1 MASPR
6 PSTIDFGKRT
16 ITAGG
21 FVNDTYKFNG
31 IRVYNETGSSI
42 AADKLVAVG
51 VTFDVTKNLP
61 NVVLADADVATHTN
75 IYVTLNAIADAT
87 EGYVFKGGKSAA
99 NLDTSGATTVGDPLY
114 LSTTAGAFTSTAP
127 TGADDRVLPVG
138 WSTVKSS
145 TVGQIH
151 WHIGEFEKF
160 GENVFQ
166 SGMTVNGALG
176 TIANEV
182 VSAANIITAAES
194 GKTFFLNS
202 ATEFASTL
210 PAPAAGLYYR
220 FIVTAAPSG
229 ASYTVV
235 TEGGCQVL
243 AGHVLTSGF
252 ADSGS
257 DVETTATG
265 TTVTFVDGV
274 SVVGDFCELISDGTS
289 WFAHCVTAVEAGI
302 TITG

>member
-1 MASPR
+1 MARKPGGYFI
-6 PSTIDFGKRT
+6 PYGQKAIG
-16 ITAGG
+16 AGG
-21 FVNDTYKFNG
+21 FVNLKYKLNG
-31 IRVYNETGSSI
+31 VQVYNESGSSI
-42 AADKLVAVG
+42 AADKLVAIVG
-51 VTFDVTKNLP
+51 YDVTKKLP
-61 NVVLADADVATHTN
+61 NIVLADANTATHTDV
-75 IYVTLNAIADAT
+75 YVTLEAIANNA
-87 EGYVFKGGKSAA
+87 EGFVFKGGLSDAL
-99 NLDTSGATTVGDPLY
+99 LDTSSATTVGDPLY
-114 LSTTAGAFTSTAP
+114 LSETAGGFVSTAP
-127 TGADDRVLPVG
+127 TTSDAAVLPVG

-151 WHIGEFEKF
+151 WHIGEAEK
-160 GENVFQ
+160 
-166 SGMTVNGALG
+166 LG
-176 TIANEV
+176 SRLGPVANEV
-182 VSAANIITAAES
+182 VTATNVITASES

-210 PAPAAGLYYR
+210 PAPAAGLRYL

-235 TEGGCQVL
+235 TEGGCQVM

-257 DVETTATG
+257 DVELTATG

-274 SVVGDFCELISDGTS
+274 SVVGDRAELISDGTS
-289 WFAHCVTAVEAGI
+289 WFASCITAVEAGI

>member
-1 MASPR
+1 MARKPGGYY
-6 PSTIDFGKRT
+6 PFGRRVL
-16 ITAGG
+16 IGGG
-21 FVNDTYKFNG
+21 FTNDKYKVNG

-42 AADKLVAVG
+42 AADKLVAIVG
-51 VTFDVTKNLP
+51 YDVTKGLP
-61 NVVLADADVATHTN
+61 NIVLADANTATHVDV
-75 IYVTLNAIADAT
+75 YVTLEAIADTA
-87 EGYVFKGGKSAA
+87 EGFVFKGGLSDAL
-99 NLDTSGATTVGDPLY
+99 LDTSGATTVGDPLY
-114 LSTTAGAFTSTAP
+114 LSETAGGFVSTAP
-127 TGADDRVLPVG
+127 TTADAKVIPVG

-151 WHIGEFEKF
+151 WHIGEVEKS
-160 GENVFQ
+160 GEDVFQ
-166 SGMTVNGALG
+166 SGMTLNAVVG

-182 VSAANIITAAES
+182 VTATNVITAAES

-202 ATEFASTL
+202 GTEFASTL
-210 PAPAAGLYYR
+210 PAPAAGLKFD

-265 TTVTFVDGV
+265 TTITFVDGV
-274 SVVGDFCELISDGTS
+274 SVVGDKATVISDGTS
-289 WFAHCVTAVEAGI
+289 WFASCITAVEAGI